1 MIKQLRLLVLGGI
14 CLTGL
19 MPPEAKA
26 QTTLTIQDCYSLA
39 KANYPL
45 LKQRDLITKSKEYTV
60 QNASKGYLPQ
70 LSINGSATY
79 QSEVT
84 AIPISIPGMNVPTLS
99 KDQYKLYAEVNQT
112 VYDGGIIKQQKQ
124 THEANSVVDQQ
135 KLEVELYR
143 INERIN
149 QLYFGILMIDE
160 QLKQTELLKKDLQL
174 GINRTETAI
183 ANGTAF
189 KSSLDVLKAEM
200 LKVNQRT
207 IELKAT
213 RKGYLD
219 MLSLFV
225 NKTLDEQTQLTKPK
239 QLNLS
244 AQINRPELMM
254 YDYQNKSLDVQSK
267 MINAK
272 NMPKVN
278 LFVQGGYGR
287 PALNMLN
294 NNFET
299 YYIGGVRMNW
309 SLSGYYTSGKEKE
322 IVNINRRAIELQ
334 KETFLFNTN
343 NTVKQQSAEIAKLQE
358 LLSTDDEIITLRT
371 GIKNTSSVQLQN
383 GVINT
388 NDYLREV
395 NAEDNA
401 RQTKILHEIQLLMA
415 QYNQQTTTGN
425 SIN

>member
-1 MIKQLRLLVLGGI
+1 
-14 CLTGL
+14 
-19 MPPEAKA
+19 
-26 QTTLTIQDCYSLA
+26 
-39 KANYPL
+39 
-45 LKQRDLITKSKEYTV
+45 
-60 QNASKGYLPQ
+60 
-70 LSINGSATY
+70 
-79 QSEVT
+79 
-84 AIPISIPGMNVPTLS
+84 
-99 KDQYKLYAEVNQT
+99 
-112 VYDGGIIKQQKQ
+112 
-124 THEANSVVDQQ
+124 
-135 KLEVELYR
+135 
-143 INERIN
+143 
-149 QLYFGILMIDE
+149 
-160 QLKQTELLKKDLQL
+160 
-174 GINRTETAI
+174 
-183 ANGTAF
+183 
-189 KSSLDVLKAEM
+189 
-200 LKVNQRT
+200 
-207 IELKAT
+207 
-213 RKGYLD
+213 
-219 MLSLFV
+219 
-225 NKTLDEQTQLTKPK
+225 
-239 QLNLS
+239 
-244 AQINRPELMM
+244 M